1 MPSRQAMPW
10 RLLPMRP
17 YRGMG
22 DQSLLTAAS
31 SSGNRMTSR
40 SGIHARIVVGLV
52 AIALLDL
59 ALSTAQASD
68 VRVYTSGA
76 PADIQK
82 GLVQRFRDT
91 SGHRLVLTSGTLNAI
106 QERLLASEA
115 ADAVVLPV
123 PTVDTLD
130 KAGKLRAGSRIGLA
144 RVGIGVAVRQG
155 APVPDVSTVEALRKT
170 LLAARSIVHPDPKG
184 GGFTGAHIDRVFERL
199 GIAEAVRP
207 KVTLMFAIGGGTA
220 AVAKGDTEIGLFNV
234 SEILPVSGVALAGA
248 FPAELQNYITFAGAV
263 SVDSP
268 APDAAAAYLRL
279 LAGARD
285 AWAAGGFEML
295 ANSR

>member
-1 MPSRQAMPW
+1 MTSRPGICA
-10 RLLPMRP
+10 RVVAGFISIAVLGL
-17 YRGMG
+17 
-22 DQSLLTAAS
+22 AAS
-31 SSGNRMTSR
+31 S
-40 SGIHARIVVGLV
+40 A
-52 AIALLDL
+52 A
-59 ALSTAQASD
+59 ASD

-82 GLVQRFRDT
+82 GIAQRFNEAT
-91 SGHRLVLTSGTLNAI
+91 GHRLVVTSGTLNVI
-106 QERLLASEA
+106 QDRLLASEG
-115 ADAVVLPV
+115 ADVVVLPV
-123 PTVDTLD
+123 RTVDTLE

-155 APVPDVSTVEALRKT
+155 TPVPDVSTVEAFRKT

-184 GGFTGAHIDRVFERL
+184 GGFTGAHIDRVLERL
-199 GIAEAVRP
+199 GIADAVRP

-220 AVAKGDTEIGLFNV
+220 AVAKGDAQIGLFNV
-234 SEILPVSGVALAGA
+234 SEILPVSGATLAGA

-268 APDAAAAYLRL
+268 APDVAAAYLRL

-295 ANSR
+295 AGAR

>member
-1 MPSRQAMPW
+1 MD
-10 RLLPMRP
+10 
-17 YRGMG
+17 G
-22 DQSLLTAAS
+22 QSPIKAVS
-31 SSGNRMTSR
+31 PSGNRMTSR
-40 SGIHARIVVGLV
+40 SGIWARVVIGLA

-59 ALSTAQASD
+59 AVSSAEASD

-82 GLVQRFRDT
+82 GLAQRFKEAT
-91 SGHRLVLTSGTLNAI
+91 GHQIVLTSGTLGVI
-106 QERLLASEA
+106 QERLLASGG
-115 ADAVVLPV
+115 ADVVVLPV
-123 PTVDTLD
+123 PSVEILD

-155 APVPDVSTVEALRKT
+155 VPVPDVSTVEAFRKT

-199 GIAEAVRP
+199 GIADAVRP

-220 AVAKGDTEIGLFNV
+220 AVAKGDAEIGLFNV
-234 SEILPVSGVALAGA
+234 SEILPVSGAALAGA
-248 FPAELQNYITFAGAV
+248 FPAELQNYITFAGGV

-285 AWAAGGFEML
+285 AWAAGGFEVL
-295 ANSR
+295 PGAR

>member
-1 MPSRQAMPW
+1 MPPAISIFADAR
-10 RLLPMRP
+10 

-22 DQSLLTAAS
+22 DQPLTV
-31 SSGNRMTSR
+31 GGIVIRKPMTSR
-40 SGIHARIVVGLV
+40 SGLYARALIGLAAV
-52 AIALLDL
+52 ALLDL
-59 ALSTAQASD
+59 VISPALASD

-82 GLVQRFRDT
+82 GLAQRFGEAT
-91 SGHRLVLTSGTLNAI
+91 GHRLVVTSGTLSAI
-106 QERLLASEA
+106 QNRLLASEA
-115 ADAVVLPV
+115 ADVVVLPV
-123 PTVDTLD
+123 PSVDTLD
-130 KAGKLRAGSRIGLA
+130 KAGKLRGGSRIGLA

-155 APVPDVSTVEALRKT
+155 APLPDVSTVEAFRKT

-184 GGFTGAHIDRVFERL
+184 GGFTGAHIDKVFERL
-199 GIAEAVRP
+199 GIADAVRP
-207 KVTLMFAIGGGTA
+207 KVTLMFAISGGTA
-220 AVAKGDTEIGLFNV
+220 AVAKGDAEIGLFNV
-234 SEILPVSGVALAGA
+234 SEVLPVSGVALAGA
-248 FPAELQNYITFAGAV
+248 FPADLQNYITFAGGV

-295 ANSR
+295 PGAR

>member
-1 MPSRQAMPW
+1 
-10 RLLPMRP
+10 
-17 YRGMG
+17 
-22 DQSLLTAAS
+22 
-31 SSGNRMTSR
+31 MTSR
-40 SGIHARIVVGLV
+40 SGIRARIVVGLI

-59 ALSTAQASD
+59 AVSPAMASD

-82 GLVQRFRDT
+82 GLVQRFSEAT
-91 SGHRLVLTSGTLNAI
+91 GHRLVVTSGTLSAI
-106 QERLLASEA
+106 QDRLLASEA

-130 KAGKLRAGSRIGLA
+130 KAGKLRPGSRIGLA
-144 RVGIGVAVRQG
+144 RVGIGVAVRKG
-155 APVPDVSTVEALRKT
+155 GPMPDVSTVEALRKT

-199 GIAEAVRP
+199 AIAEAVRP

-220 AVAKGDTEIGLFNV
+220 SVAKGDAEIGLFNV
-234 SEILPVSGVALAGA
+234 SEILPASGVALAGA

>member
-1 MPSRQAMPW
+1 MA
-10 RLLPMRP
+10 
-17 YRGMG
+17 
-22 DQSLLTAAS
+22 
-31 SSGNRMTSR
+31 SR
-40 SGIHARIVVGLV
+40 SGICARVVAGFISIAVLGLV
-52 AIALLDL
+52 ASSA
-59 ALSTAQASD
+59 AASD

-82 GLVQRFRDT
+82 GIAQRFNEAT
-91 SGHRLVLTSGTLNAI
+91 GHRLVVTSGTLNVI
-106 QERLLASEA
+106 QDRLLASEG
-115 ADAVVLPV
+115 ADVVVLPV
-123 PTVDTLD
+123 RTVDTLE

-155 APVPDVSTVEALRKT
+155 TPVPDVSTVEAFRKT

-199 GIAEAVRP
+199 GIAAAVRP
-207 KVTLMFAIGGGTA
+207 KVTLMFAISGGTA
-220 AVAKGDTEIGLFNV
+220 AVAKGDAEIGLFNV
-234 SEILPVSGVALAGA
+234 SEILPVSGAALAGA

-268 APDAAAAYLRL
+268 APDAAAAYLRVL
-279 LAGARD
+279 MGARE

-295 ANSR
+295 AGAR